1 MAAGKWQFWIDRGGT
16 FTDIVARDPDGRLS
30 THKLLSENPGRYRDA
45 AIAGIKTVLG
55 VPLDAP
61 VPSGVVEAVKMGT
74 TVATNALLERKGER
88 TLLVVNRGFADALR
102 IGNQARPRLFD
113 LEITLPSML
122 YEQVVEIEGRVG
134 VDGEEVETLDEHG
147 ARTAFAQAR
156 AKDITACAIVLIHA
170 WKYPEHERRLAELAR
185 EAGFAQVSASHA
197 VSPLL
202 RLVPRG
208 DTTVVDAYLSP
219 ILRRYV
225 DHVASELSG
234 VRLYFMQSNGG
245 LADASQFQG
254 KDAILSGPAGGIV
267 GAARTAAMAGLD
279 RIIGFDM
286 GGTSTDVALYAGG
299 FERAFETAVAGVRM
313 RAPMM
318 AINTVAAGGGSILH
332 FDGARFRVGPDSAGA
347 DPGPACYRNGGP
359 LTVTDANVCVGKI
372 QPKHFPAIF
381 GPSGNEALDLGV
393 VTEKFTAL
401 AREIAQATGQKRT
414 PRQVAEGF
422 LRIAVANMANAIKQ
436 VSVQKGHDATRFALQ
451 CFGGAGGQHA
461 CFVADALGMETVFI
475 HPYAGV
481 LSAYGMGLAD
491 QTVMREQAV
500 ELPLEAHTM
509 PELDALADRL
519 AHDASEALVAQGADQ
534 SRITVQRNLHLR
546 YAGTEAALI
555 VPLRSEREIIVD
567 FTDAHR
573 ARFGFATPDRPLV
586 VEAVAVEAI
595 APGDTVHEATLPA
608 RTSGA
613 PRIIDT
619 IQIFTG
625 DKDHNAPVFD
635 RSDLLAGDRIAGP
648 ALIREAN
655 ATTVVEPGWT
665 AEITKLDHM
674 TLRRT
679 ERLATRAAADSGRPD
694 PVLLELFNN
703 LFMNVAEQTGAV
715 LQNTSMSVNIKERLD
730 FSCAIFDADGF
741 LVANAPHVPVHLGA
755 MGESVRTVLNHRRGT
770 LKPGDVVALNNPFNG
785 GTHLPD
791 VTVITPVFDRTGHDI
806 MFFVGSRGH
815 HADIGGITP
824 GSTPPVSRTLDEEGV
839 VIDDFL
845 LVDGGHFRE
854 PELRELLAGA
864 KYPARSPDVNV
875 ADIKAQVAAN
885 EKGVQELQR
894 VVALYGWPTVSSY
907 MRHVMD
913 NAEESVRRVIDRIGS
928 GSFEYTMDS
937 GLPLRVSISVDR
949 SSRSAIV
956 DFTGTGT
963 QSEGNFNSPPAV
975 TRAAVLYVFRTLV
988 ADDIPLND
996 GCLKPL
1002 KLIIPPGTFLSPK
1015 PGAAVV
1021 AGNTEVSQATCNAL
1035 FGALKPIAC
1044 SQATMNN
1051 FLFGDAHRQYY
1062 ETICG
1067 GTGAGPGFDGTSA
1080 IHSHMTNTRMTDP
1093 EVLELRYPV
1102 RLERFA
1108 IRRNSGG
1115 NGKWHGGDGA
1125 IRHIRFLEP
1134 MTAVIVSSRRNV
1146 APFGLE
1152 GGEDGAVGRQWVERA
1167 NGTHEILTGTDS
1179 AELNPGDVFVI
1190 ETPGGGGYGVA
1201 A

>member
-1 MAAGKWQFWIDRGGT
+1 MTGQKWQFWIDRGGT
-16 FTDIVARDPDGRLS
+16 FTDIVARDPDGRLT
-30 THKLLSENPGRYRDA
+30 THKLLSENPGRYSDA
-45 AIAGIKTVLG
+45 AIAGIKALLG
-55 VPLDAP
+55 IPLDAP
-61 VPSGVVEAVKMGT
+61 IPLGRIGAVKMGT

-88 TLLVVNRGFADALR
+88 TLLLVNRGFADALR

-113 LEITLPSML
+113 LAITLPTML
-122 YEQVVEIEGRVG
+122 YEAVLEVSGRVG
-134 VDGEEVETLDEHG
+134 VDGEEIEHLDETA
-147 ARTAFAQAR
+147 ARHELAAVR
-156 AKDITACAIVLIHA
+156 AEGIAACAIVLMHA
-170 WKYPEHERRLAELAR
+170 WKYPEHEQRLAALAR
-185 EAGFAQVSASHA
+185 EVGFTQVSVSHV

-225 DHVASELSG
+225 AQVENELAG

-245 LADASQFQG
+245 LAEAHGFQG

-267 GAARTAAMAGLD
+267 GAARTAAMAGID

-286 GGTSTDVALYAGG
+286 GGTSTDVALYDGG
-299 FERAFETAVAGVRM
+299 FERAFETAVAGVRL

-347 DPGPACYRNGGP
+347 EPGPACYRRGGP

-372 QPKHFPAIF
+372 QSAHFPAIF
-381 GPSGNEALDLGV
+381 GPNGDAPLDAAIVG
-393 VTEKFTAL
+393 EKFADL
-401 AREIAQATGQKRT
+401 AEEIARATGHQRS

-422 LRIAVANMANAIKQ
+422 LQVAIANMANAIKQ

-461 CFVADALGMETVFI
+461 CLVADALGMETVFI
-475 HPYAGV
+475 HPFAGV

-500 ELPLEAHTM
+500 EVPLEPETM
-509 PELDALADRL
+509 RELEDVGDRL
-519 AHDASEALVAQGADQ
+519 ALEAEVALAAQGADAGCITT
-534 SRITVQRNLHLR
+534 SRSLHVR

-555 VPLRSEREIIVD
+555 VALRHYDLVVAD
-567 FTDAHR
+567 FTAAHR
-573 ARFGFATPDRPLV
+573 ARFGFATPERALV

-595 APGDTVHEATLPA
+595 APGETVRETLAQTREA
-608 RTSGA
+608 GA
-613 PRIIDT
+613 PAPIDAVRM
-619 IQIFTG
+619 FTG
-625 DKDHNAPVFD
+625 NAEHAAPVFD
-635 RSDLLAGDRIAGP
+635 RADLLAGDRIAGP
-648 ALIREAN
+648 ALVREAN
-655 ATTVVEPGWT
+655 ATTVIEPGWT

-674 TLRRT
+674 MLRRT
-679 ERLATRAAADSGRPD
+679 EPLPTRVAPGSDKPD

-730 FSCAIFDADGF
+730 FSCAIFDAAGF

-755 MGESVRTVLNHRRGT
+755 MGESVRTVLRHRGGS

-791 VTVITPVFDRTGHDI
+791 VTVITPVFDEAGGTI
-806 MFFVGSRGH
+806 LFFVGSRGH
-815 HADIGGITP
+815 HADIGGTTP
-824 GSTPPVSRTLDEEGV
+824 GSTPPGSRTLEEEGV

-854 PELRELLAGA
+854 TDFRALLRGA

-885 EKGVQELQR
+885 EKGVQELRR
-894 VVALYGWPTVSSY
+894 VVAQYGWPTVSAY

-913 NAEESVRRVIDRIGS
+913 NAEESVRRVIERLGN
-928 GSFEYTMDS
+928 GRFTYMMDN
-937 GLPLRVSISVDR
+937 GLPLCVAVSVDR
-949 SSRSAIV
+949 ENRCAVV
-956 DFTGTGT
+956 DFTGTGP
-963 QSEGNFNSPPAV
+963 QHDGNFNSPPAV
-975 TRAAVLYVFRTLV
+975 TRAAVLYVFRCLV
-988 ADDIPLND
+988 GDDIPLND

-1002 KLIIPPGTFLSPK
+1002 RLVIPPDTFLSPR

-1035 FGALKPIAC
+1035 FGALGAIAC

-1051 FLFGDAHRQYY
+1051 FIFGDAHRQYY

-1067 GTGAGPGFDGTSA
+1067 GTGAGPGFNGASA

-1102 RLERFA
+1102 RLERFE
-1108 IRRNSGG
+1108 IRRGSGG
-1115 NGKWHGGDGA
+1115 DGSWRGGDGA
-1125 IRHIRFLEP
+1125 IRRIRFLEA
-1134 MTAVIVSSRRNV
+1134 MTAVIVASRRNV

-1152 GGEDGAVGRQWVERA
+1152 GGDDGAVGRQWVERA
-1167 NGTHEILTGTDS
+1167 DGRHEILTGTDS
-1179 AELNPGDVFVI
+1179 AELQADDVFVI
-1190 ETPGGGGYGVA
+1190 ETPGGGGYGTA

>member
-1 MAAGKWQFWIDRGGT
+1 MTEEKWQFWIDRGGT
-16 FTDIVARDPDGRLS
+16 FTDIVARDPAGRLT

-45 AIAGIKTVLG
+45 AIAGIKTLLG
-55 VPLDAP
+55 VPLDAAI
-61 VPSGVVEAVKMGT
+61 PSGRIAAVKMGT

-113 LEITLPSML
+113 LAITLPTML
-122 YEQVVEIEGRVG
+122 YESVLEIAGRVG
-134 VDGEEVETLDEHG
+134 VDGEEIEHLDEAA
-147 ARTAFAQAR
+147 ARHELAAVH
-156 AKDITACAIVLIHA
+156 AKGINACAIVLMHA
-170 WKYPEHERRLAELAR
+170 WKYPEHEQRLAAIAR
-185 EAGFAQVSASHA
+185 EVGFTQVSASHA

-225 DHVASELSG
+225 AQVESELAG

-245 LADASQFQG
+245 LAEAHGFQG

-267 GAARTAAMAGLD
+267 GAARTAAMAGIE

-286 GGTSTDVALYAGG
+286 GGTSTDVALYDGG
-299 FERAFETAVAGVRM
+299 FERAFETAVAGVRI

-347 DPGPACYRNGGP
+347 EPGPACYRRGGP

-372 QPKHFPAIF
+372 QPAHFPAIF
-381 GPSGNEALDLGV
+381 GPNGDAPLDADIVG
-393 VTEKFTAL
+393 EKFAAL
-401 AREIAQATGQKRT
+401 AEEIARATGRRRA
-414 PRQVAEGF
+414 PAQVAEGF
-422 LRIAVANMANAIKQ
+422 LQIAVANMANAIKQ
-436 VSVQKGHDATRFALQ
+436 VSVQKGHDAARFALQ

-461 CFVADALGMETVFI
+461 CAVADALGMETVFI
-475 HPYAGV
+475 HPFAGV

-500 ELPLEAHTM
+500 EVPLEAETM
-509 PELDALADRL
+509 RELEDVADRL
-519 AHDASEALVAQGADQ
+519 ALDAEVALAGQGADADRIST
-534 SRITVQRNLHLR
+534 SRSLHLR

-555 VPLRSEREIIVD
+555 VALRQFDLIVAD
-567 FTDAHR
+567 FTAAHR
-573 ARFGFATPDRPLV
+573 ARFGFATPERELV

-595 APGDTVHEATLPA
+595 APGEAVREIRLPA
-608 RTSGA
+608 RTEGA
-613 PRIIDT
+613 PAPIDT
-619 IQIFTG
+619 VLVFTG
-625 DKDHNAPVFD
+625 DVEHTAPVFD
-635 RSDLLAGDRIAGP
+635 RGGLLAGDHIAGP
-648 ALIREAN
+648 ALVREAN

-665 AEITKLDHM
+665 AEITRLDHM
-674 TLRRT
+674 MLRRT
-679 ERLATRAAADSGRPD
+679 EKLATRVAAGSDRPD

-730 FSCAIFDADGF
+730 FSCAIFDAKGY

-755 MGESVRTVLNHRRGT
+755 MGESVRTVLRNRGGT
-770 LKPGDVVALNNPFNG
+770 LRPGDVVALNNPFNG

-791 VTVITPVFDRTGHDI
+791 VTVITPVFDTAGRDI
-806 MFFVGSRGH
+806 LFFVGSRGH
-815 HADIGGITP
+815 HADIGGTTP
-824 GSTPPVSRTLDEEGV
+824 GSTPPGSRTLEEEGV

-845 LVDGGHFRE
+845 LVDAGNFRE
-854 PELRELLAGA
+854 SDFRALLRGA
-864 KYPARSPDVNV
+864 TYPARSPDVNV

-885 EKGVQELQR
+885 EKGVQELRR
-894 VVALYGWPTVSSY
+894 VVAQYGWPTVSAY
-907 MRHVMD
+907 MRHVMN
-913 NAEESVRRVIDRIGS
+913 NAEESVRRVIERLGN
-928 GSFEYTMDS
+928 GRFTYMMDN
-937 GLPLRVSISVDR
+937 GLPLCVAVSVDR
-949 SSRSAIV
+949 ESRSAVV
-956 DFTGTGT
+956 DFTGTGA
-963 QSEGNFNSPPAV
+963 QHDGNFNSPPAV
-975 TRAAVLYVFRTLV
+975 TRAAVLYVFRCLV
-988 ADDIPLND
+988 GDDIPLND
-996 GCLKPL
+996 GCLVPL
-1002 KLIIPPGTFLSPK
+1002 RLVIPPDTFLSPR

-1035 FGALKPIAC
+1035 FGALGAIAC

-1051 FLFGDAHRQYY
+1051 FIFGDAHRQYY

-1102 RLERFA
+1102 RLERFE
-1108 IRRNSGG
+1108 IRRGSGG
-1115 NGKWHGGDGA
+1115 DGKWRGGDGA
-1125 IRHIRFLEP
+1125 IRRIRFLEP
-1134 MTAVIVSSRRNV
+1134 MTAVIVASRRNV

-1152 GGEDGAVGRQWVERA
+1152 GGDDGSVGRQWVERA
-1167 NGTHEILTGTDS
+1167 DGRHEILTGTDS
-1179 AELNPGDVFVI
+1179 AELGAGDVFVI
-1190 ETPGGGGYGVA
+1190 ETPGGGGYGS
-1201 A
+1201 